1 MVAPPDN
8 NRSSL
13 PLETRSSL
21 LLEDVHSRKR
31 YPISAGTTFGRTE
44 AEHRFPDDALLSRKH
59 FRIWVDAGKI
69 LIQDLGSRN
78 RTRVNG
84 TPVATKHPQEIKPGD
99 EVTAG
104 KLRLVVKD
112 LDLPFVPAM
121 PAVAE
126 IKCSSGKITAAH
138 LAGLLPRPVQKPLG
152 LFGAARAFFTAKR
165 WNASNG
171 LVVSLTFA
179 FFVIPEL
186 AEIIAFESE
195 GELPHSPAN
204 LVLRLA
210 GVVAL
215 GAVPIWIFQYWISRR
230 FLNAGWSR
238 LASAGLAI
246 AALFVTSSYVG
257 TMMGY
262 DQKYGENRIYA
273 ACVDARSRTLDHCR
287 AVALSSGPIWENLP
301 AHLRN
306 PAEIFR
312 AASENGSMNAS
323 APPPANPS
331 TTNDA
336 NAPTPA
342 DRVPASQ

>member
-1 MVAPPDN
+1 MEEGMVSPPDN
-8 NRSSL
+8 N
-13 PLETRSSL
+13 RSSL

-59 FRIWVDAGKI
+59 FRIWVDGGKI

-84 TPVATKHPQEIKPGD
+84 TPVATKQPQEVNPGD
-99 EVTAG
+99 EITAG

-112 LDLPFVPAM
+112 LDLPFVPAA
-121 PAVAE
+121 PTVAE

-138 LAGLLPRPVQKPLG
+138 LAGLLPRPVTPPLG
-152 LFGAARAFFTAKR
+152 FLGATRAFFTAKR

-171 LVVSLTFA
+171 LVVSLTLA
-179 FFVIPEL
+179 FFVVPEI

-204 LVLRLA
+204 LVLRLF

-215 GAVPIWIFQYWISRR
+215 GAAPIWVFQYWISRR

-238 LASAGLAI
+238 LASAGLAV

-273 ACVDARSRTLDHCR
+273 ACVDPRSRTLEHCR
-287 AVALSSGPIWENLP
+287 AVALSAGPIWENLP

-312 AASENGSMNAS
+312 AASENGL
-323 APPPANPS
+323 P
-331 TTNDA
+331 DA
-336 NAPTPA
+336 AGTA
-342 DRVPASQ
+342 DRMPASR